1 MGNIALEPNEQELG
15 KWTINYIPPNGGKYL
30 GKLIVTSQR
39 LLFEAQFDASVQAL
53 VTGATYA
60 EGTLIIPKELIQ
72 KTEAKSSFFKKK
84 VIVTLKEENQQHVF
98 DYGMLGIKK
107 LVEAIG

>member
-15 KWTINYIPPNGGKYL
+15 KWTINYLPPGGGKYL
-30 GKLIVTSQR
+30 GKLVVTNQR

-53 VTGATYA
+53 ITGATFA
-60 EGTLIIPKELIQ
+60 EGMLIIPKEVIQ
-72 KTEAKSSFFKKK
+72 KTEPKSSFFKKK
-84 VIVTLKEENQQHVF
+84 VTITLEGGEQHVF